1 MICRAAAL
9 LVALSCV
16 LHAQDPEPGAG
27 LVALHQAIRDAGS
40 TAVVLNVAA
49 HPDDESSRTN
59 TILRRKHGMRIVTL
73 YATHGDGG
81 QNAIGREIGRDLAA
95 LRVRETLAAAA
106 MSDVGVRWLGM
117 RDFGYSKT
125 LEETLEEWGRE
136 PLLAAMRAA
145 LDAVEP
151 DLVLTNHTIDKGHG
165 HHRASY
171 WAIEQVLRERKAAGR
186 PCPPLYVRSTVEE
199 AQWTAD
205 PAELDEVR
213 GETWARM
220 AWRSWTQH
228 ETQGPWGAHN
238 PLQVGK
244 DHWRVAFPE
253 GVTVEQ
259 ARAPWRWAQWVVR
272 GPELPVE
279 PTASS
284 ARPLAAQ
291 ALTQLAALPVL
302 AVGSAADPATAPL
315 RVRARNAIEAWE
327 RVLMA
332 SAGVRIESW
341 LDRTEVARGAQGRAY
356 VLVHGVSKVAE
367 LKVRCNGRDAEPA
380 LVAMRSTPFD
390 GMPALPAGAAQAAAP
405 AAVQPAASGDRFQV
419 TFDAGGEVAVDP
431 VVPSWVTIE
440 VEFVLD
446 GVKVRRELRHW
457 YTPVPPLE
465 VEWDREDV
473 MVPFGEPVE
482 RTFSATIRKHTD
494 GELTLPVKLA
504 MGPGIR
510 AEAHPSRIVLSPE
523 HREARVLVRA
533 TIAADELPAEP
544 EFRIEAG
551 DAAARLRIHRVDVSV
566 PPGLKVGLVRGP
578 DDTVE
583 RALSDL
589 GISHV
594 ALDRDA
600 LAVTRL
606 EEFST
611 LLIDMRACHHR
622 PELAE
627 VRDRIL
633 AWCRAGGRVVAF
645 YHKPGEWNERP
656 GRPLLAP
663 FSLVVGDERAC
674 EERQPVLV
682 LAASLRL
689 FTYPHAIGA
698 AEFDGWV
705 QERGLNFP
713 SKWDMAWTPLL
724 ELKDASDKAPGRG
737 ALLHTGYGRGDFVYC
752 SLALYR
758 QLRVGHAGAARIL
771 VNLLAR

>member
-1 MICRAAAL
+1 MSCRAPVLLLAL
-9 LVALSCV
+9 ACMLRG
-16 LHAQDPEPGAG
+16 QDPEPAAG
-27 LVALHQAIRDAGS
+27 IVALHQAVRDAGS

-73 YATHGDGG
+73 YSTHGDGG

-95 LRVRETLAAAA
+95 LRVRETLDAAAI
-106 MSDVGVRWLGM
+106 SDVEVRWLGM

-125 LEETLEEWGRE
+125 LEETLDEWGRDQ
-136 PLLAAMRAA
+136 LLAAMRAA
-145 LDAVEP
+145 MDAIEP

-171 WAIEQVLRERKAAGR
+171 WAIEQVLRERKLAGR

-228 ETQGPWGAHN
+228 ETQGPWGPHN

-259 ARAPWRWAQWVVR
+259 ARAPWNWAQWVVR
-272 GPELPVE
+272 GPDLPAE
-279 PTASS
+279 PVAS
-284 ARPLAAQ
+284 ACRPLAAQ
-291 ALTQLAALPVL
+291 ALTQLVATPVL
-302 AVGSAADPATAPL
+302 APASAADPTVAPL
-315 RVRARNAIEAWE
+315 RTRTRHAVEAWE

-332 SAGVRIESW
+332 SSGVRIESW
-341 LDRTEVARGAQGRAY
+341 LDRTEVAHGSQGRAY
-356 VLVHGVSKVAE
+356 VLVHGISKVGE
-367 LKVRCNGRDAEPA
+367 LKVRCNGREAEPA
-380 LVAMRSTPFD
+380 QVTMRSTPFD
-390 GMPALPAGAAQAAAP
+390 GMPAPPAGAPAAAAP
-405 AAVQPAASGDRFQV
+405 AVQPAASGDRFQV
-419 TFDAGGEVAVDP
+419 AFDAAGPEHGDP
-431 VVPSWVTIE
+431 VVPAWVTVD

-446 GVKVRRELRHW
+446 GVKVHRQVRHW
-457 YTPVPPLE
+457 YTPVPPLV
-465 VEWDREDV
+465 VEWDRQHV
-473 MVPFGEPVE
+473 MVPTGGSVE
-482 RTFSATIRKHTD
+482 RTFSATIRKHSD

-533 TIAADELPAEP
+533 TIDPAELPAAP

-551 DAAARLRIHRVDVSV
+551 DAVARLEIHRVDVDV
-566 PPGLKVGLVRGP
+566 PPGLTVGLVRGP

-589 GISHV
+589 GIRHV
-594 ALDRDA
+594 VLDRDA
-600 LAVTRL
+600 LAVARL

-611 LLIDMRACHHR
+611 LLLDMRVYHHR

-633 AWCRAGGRVVAF
+633 AWCRAGGRVVAL

-656 GRPLLAP
+656 GHPLLAP
-663 FSLVVGDERAC
+663 FPIVVGDERAC
-674 EERQPVLV
+674 EEQQPAVILDPQH
-682 LAASLRL
+682 RL
-689 FTYPHAIGA
+689 FTHPHRIGA
-698 AEFDGWV
+698 ADFEGWV

-724 ELKDASDKAPGRG
+724 ELKDASDKAPTRG

-758 QLRVGHAGAARIL
+758 QLRVGHAGTARIL

>member
-1 MICRAAAL
+1 MNCRAPVLVL
-9 LVALSCV
+9 LLAGFLCG
-16 LHAQDPEPGAG
+16 QDPEPVAG
-27 LVALHQAIRDAGS
+27 IVALHQAIRDAGS
-40 TAVVLNVAA
+40 TAIVLNVAA

-95 LRVRETLAAAA
+95 LRVRETLDAAAI
-106 MSDVGVRWLGM
+106 SDVEVRWLGM
-117 RDFGYSKT
+117 RDFGFSKT
-125 LEETLEEWGRE
+125 LDETLEVWGKDA
-136 PLLAAMRAA
+136 LLAAMRAA
-145 LDAVEP
+145 MDAVEP
-151 DLVLTNHTIDKGHG
+151 DLVFTNHTIDKGHG

-171 WAIEQVLRERKAAGR
+171 WAVEQVLRERKAAGR

-205 PAELDEVR
+205 PGELDELR

-220 AWRSWTQH
+220 AWRSWTRH
-228 ETQGPWGAHN
+228 ETQGPWGPHN

-253 GVTVEQ
+253 DVTVEQ
-259 ARAPWRWAQWVVR
+259 ARAPQLWAHWVVR
-272 GPELPVE
+272 SPEAPAE
-279 PTASS
+279 PTASVC
-284 ARPLAAQ
+284 RPLAAQ
-291 ALTQLAALPVL
+291 ALVQLAASPVL
-302 AVGSAADPATAPL
+302 AGDGAADPAAEPL
-315 RVRARNAIEAWE
+315 RVRTRNAVEAWE
-327 RVLMA
+327 RALMA
-332 SAGVRIESW
+332 AAGVRVESW
-341 LDRTEVARGAQGRAY
+341 LERNEVAHGAQGRAY
-356 VLVHGVSKVAE
+356 VLVHGASKVGD
-367 LKVRCNGRDAEPA
+367 LRVRCNGRDAEPA
-380 LVAMRSTPFD
+380 QVAMRSTPFD
-390 GMPALPAGAAQAAAP
+390 GMPAQPAGAVVAAP
-405 AAVQPAASGDRFQV
+405 ALVQPASSGDRFQV
-419 TFDAGGEVAVDP
+419 AFDSVGPGHGSS
-431 VVPSWVTIE
+431 VVPAWVTVE

-446 GVKVRRELRHW
+446 GVKVSRELRHW

-465 VEWDREDV
+465 VEWERQRI

-533 TIAADELPAEP
+533 TIAANELPADP

-551 DAAARLRIHRVDVSV
+551 DASARLHIQRVSVSV

-578 DDTVE
+578 DDTIE

-594 ALDRDA
+594 PLDRDA

-633 AWCRAGGRVVAF
+633 AWCRAGGRVVVL

-663 FSLVVGDERAC
+663 FPLVVGDERAC
-674 EERQPVLV
+674 EERQPVVILDP
-682 LAASLRL
+682 SHRL
-689 FTYPHAIGA
+689 FTHPHDIGA
-698 AEFDGWV
+698 ADFESWV

-713 SKWDMAWTPLL
+713 SKWDIAWTPLL
-724 ELKDASDKAPGRG
+724 ELKDASDKAPSRG
-737 ALLHTGYGRGDFVYC
+737 ALLHTGYGRGEFVYC

-758 QLRVGHAGAARIL
+758 QLRVGNRGAARIL